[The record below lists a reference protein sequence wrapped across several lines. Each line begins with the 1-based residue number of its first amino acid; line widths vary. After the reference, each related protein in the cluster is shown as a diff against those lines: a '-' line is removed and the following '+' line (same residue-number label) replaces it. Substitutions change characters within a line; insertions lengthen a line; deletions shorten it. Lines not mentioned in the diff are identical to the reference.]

1 MILKLNLLATSFP
14 WPQPIWVLSKE
25 LLKTKMVRF
34 ERNSAVVV
42 TIMFSKFSWP
52 LPSNVNRKNT
62 VSESL
67 IKLHCV
73 KNWSPSEILNT
84 SQKKVMFSASST
96 ADTIGYV
103 PSPTAG
109 MVEAL

>member
-14 WPQPIWVLSKE
+14 WPQPICALSKK
-25 LLKTKMVRF
+25 LLKTKMVKF
-34 ERNSAVVV
+34 EWKSAVVV

-52 LPSNVNRKNT
+52 SPSNVNRKNT

-73 KNWSPSEILNT
+73 KNWTPSENLNT
-84 SQKKVMFSASST
+84 SQRKGDVHC
-96 ADTIGYV
+96 I
-103 PSPTAG
+103 
-109 MVEAL
+109 LNC